1 MKPYRKPVHS
11 KDELYSLQGKP
22 GKIAEHKVIHY
33 IDELSK
39 QFLSY
44 SPFVVVSTSNAK
56 GECDN
61 SPRGDAAGFTQ
72 VLDEQ
77 HLLIPERMGNKRVDS
92 MRNILENP
100 HIGLLYIIPGLEETL
115 RINGK
120 ATIIKDENLLKKHEV
135 KGRAPKVEIVVEV
148 NECFIHCAK
157 AFKRSKL
164 WEPEQWPERNTLP
177 SPAKMMAA
185 HAKLDSHDQ
194 EKVEVSLNESYRE
207 RLY

>member
-33 IDELSK
+33 IDELCR
-39 QFLSY
+39 QFLSF
-44 SPFVVVSTSNAK
+44 SPFVVVSTSNAA
-56 GECDN
+56 GACDS
-61 SPRGDAAGFTQ
+61 SPRGDTPGFAQ
-72 VLDEQ
+72 VLDEH
-77 HLLIPERMGNKRVDS
+77 HLLIPERMGNKRADS

-100 HIGLLYIIPGLEETL
+100 HIGLLFIIPGLEETL

-120 ATIIKDENLLKKHEV
+120 ATIIKDEELLQNHKV
-135 KGRAPKVEIVVEV
+135 KEQIPKVGIVVEV

-164 WEPEQWPERNTLP
+164 WDSEQWPDLTALP
-177 SPAKMMAA
+177 SASKMMAA
-185 HAKLDSHDQ
+185 HAKLDGHGQ
-194 EKVEVSLNESYRE
+194 EKVQASLKESYQT